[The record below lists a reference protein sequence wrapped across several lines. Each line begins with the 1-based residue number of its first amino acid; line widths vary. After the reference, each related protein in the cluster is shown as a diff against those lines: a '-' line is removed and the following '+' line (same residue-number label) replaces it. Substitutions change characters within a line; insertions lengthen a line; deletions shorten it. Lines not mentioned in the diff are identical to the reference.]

1 MSGGV
6 IAAIVV
12 SIAVFILLV
21 VLAVCLYRR
30 YRQRQQPS
38 FPPPIYNQQMPPY
51 QPNYNGG
58 VQPLSANRLAGPHN
72 VNPYANINPYGNA
85 NQNANPNAQYHNQAA
100 YPVNWRQLIIYG
112 FYL

>member
-1 MSGGV
+1 MSNSRCFSQSCFHNCCNQFGQCPNFARDCFYFYSSNRMSGGV

-38 FPPPIYNQQMPPY
+38 FPPSIYNQQMPPY

-72 VNPYANINPYGNA
+72 VKP
-85 NQNANPNAQYHNQAA
+85 
-100 YPVNWRQLIIYG
+100 LC
-112 FYL
+112 